1 MLLAYLLVGIRR
13 ESRFLSAGVT
23 AMSVVRRTARPA
35 VSVPLSLSLWG
46 DSGDAD
52 EWWDILVRPR
62 AVLDATGAATLC
74 REPPGSKTET
84 PVRIDGRG
92 ISSPILNSS
101 VCALRAICGELQ

>member
-1 MLLAYLLVGIRR
+1 MPALPSDFPVLA
-13 ESRFLSAGVT
+13 
-23 AMSVVRRTARPA
+23 VRAIDRILAPDSELA
-35 VSVPLSLSLWG
+35 ALWG

-74 REPPGSKTET
+74 REPPGSKTKT

-101 VCALRAICGELQ
+101 VCALRAICGKLQ